1 MWRLDSVSCSPIEEA
16 VCTVKFYGWR
26 RAELN
31 SWLKW
36 VPDVEQFEM
45 FPEVPEETPGVDRHP
60 VQGYLDSTVSV
71 SAKQEQEH
79 DLGDDWIEARRAD
92 SLELVR

>member
-1 MWRLDSVSCSPIEEA
+1 MTA
-16 VCTVKFYGWR
+16 YFGWR
-26 RAELN
+26 RAELA

-45 FPEVPEETPGVDRHP
+45 FPEVPEEILGVDRDP
-60 VQGYLDSTVSV
+60 FQGYLDSTVSV
-71 SAKQEQEH
+71 SAKQDQQ
-79 DLGDDWIEARRAD
+79 DQIIWTKLLGPQVPV